1 MFIGLYY
8 RMGMGDFNMKLVKK
22 SNDGRHLTL
31 KVSSKKMIHHTQQ
44 KAWKVLIVDDEPD
57 IHTLTCLS
65 LKDFE
70 FAGRSLQFLHA
81 NTSLEAR
88 HILTKETDI
97 AVVLVDI
104 VMETDDAGLH
114 LINYI
119 RNDLHNNQIRI
130 MVRTGQPGL
139 NLERTVIEQYDIDD
153 YKNKSELNADKLYFS
168 MRVILKGYR
177 NLLALKE
184 SNQSLELKVQ
194 KRTQQLE
201 QQNRALVE
209 LNRDKNEFLG
219 ITAHDLKNPLQA
231 IQGSAELI
239 PMLLEDESFPTKS
252 DILEYSNMISVS
264 AERMFDLVTN
274 LLDVNAIESGKLNI
288 HFQHVDILPTLY
300 GIVDEY
306 RKKAQSKQ
314 IQIDFNPHCAHYLA
328 ETDISV
334 IHQIMDNL
342 VSNAVKYSPLGKHIF
357 VEVVEQQKMVE
368 LIVQDQG
375 QGLSPDDHARL
386 FGKFT
391 RLSAKPTDIKDHSTG
406 LGLFIV
412 KKLVTALRGSIHCE
426 SELGQG
432 ARFIVNIPK

>member
-1 MFIGLYY
+1 
-8 RMGMGDFNMKLVKK
+8 MKLVKK
-22 SNDGRHLTL
+22 GNDGRHLTL
-31 KVSSKKMIHHTQQ
+31 KVSSKKVTHYTQQ
-44 KAWKVLIVDDEPD
+44 TWKVLIVDDEPD
-57 IHTLTCLS
+57 IHTMTCLS

-70 FAGRSLQFLHA
+70 FAGRGLQFLHA
-81 NTSLEAR
+81 NTGTEAR
-88 HILTKETDI
+88 HILTKENDI
-97 AVVLVDI
+97 AVALVDI

-119 RNDLHNNQIRI
+119 RNDLHNDRTRI

-168 MRVILKGYR
+168 MRIILKAYR
-177 NLLALKE
+177 NLLALE
-184 SNQSLELKVQ
+184 ENNRSLELKVQ

-201 QQNRALVE
+201 QQNRVLIE

-219 ITAHDLKNPLQA
+219 IAAHDLKNPLQT

-239 PMLLEDESFPTKS
+239 TMLLEDESFQTKP
-252 DILEYSNMISVS
+252 DVLEYSHMIGVS

-274 LLDVNAIESGKLNI
+274 LLSVNAIESGELNV
-288 HFQHVDILPTLY
+288 HFQHVDILPTLHNV
-300 GIVDEY
+300 VDEY
-306 RKKAQSKQ
+306 RNKALSKQ
-314 IQIDFNPHCAHYLA
+314 IQLDFNPHSKHYLA
-328 ETDISV
+328 DTDISM

-342 VSNAVKYSPLGKHIF
+342 VSNAVKYSPLGKHI
-357 VEVVEQQKMVE
+357 
-368 LIVQDQG
+368 LIEITEMQTMIEIVIQDQG
-375 QGLSPDDHARL
+375 QGLSPNDHAHL

-391 RLSAKPTDIKDHSTG
+391 RLSAKPTDAKEHSTG

-412 KKLVTALRGSIHCE
+412 KKLVTALYGCIRCE

-432 ARFIVNIPK
+432 ARFIVHIPKQVCST